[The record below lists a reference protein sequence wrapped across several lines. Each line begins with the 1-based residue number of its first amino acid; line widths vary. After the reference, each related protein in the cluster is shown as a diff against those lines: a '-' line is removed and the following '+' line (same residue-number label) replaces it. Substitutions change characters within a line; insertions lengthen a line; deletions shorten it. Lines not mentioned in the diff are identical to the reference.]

1 MVGVDVAVR
10 ALVLQADDHGNDL
23 NLPRSRSARKR
34 SGFRLRATLGECGT
48 QDGRGWSWQGRS
60 SGYLGAM
67 TMRLEVGFARPLG
80 RDERTRVL
88 LVVSALAGTRRVQ
101 FVRGDQGAVVT
112 AEALTAAALRR
123 ALAEEGI
130 AVEAVIAPVEE
141 PTEEGVDPS
150 RQERF
155 RPIGR

>member
-1 MVGVDVAVR
+1 
-10 ALVLQADDHGNDL
+10 
-23 NLPRSRSARKR
+23 
-34 SGFRLRATLGECGT
+34 
-48 QDGRGWSWQGRS
+48 
-60 SGYLGAM
+60 M

-112 AEALTAAALRR
+112 AEALSAAALRR
-123 ALAEEGI
+123 VLAEEGI
-130 AVEAVIAPVEE
+130 AVEAVVAPVEE
-141 PTEEGVDPS
+141 PAEEGVDPS